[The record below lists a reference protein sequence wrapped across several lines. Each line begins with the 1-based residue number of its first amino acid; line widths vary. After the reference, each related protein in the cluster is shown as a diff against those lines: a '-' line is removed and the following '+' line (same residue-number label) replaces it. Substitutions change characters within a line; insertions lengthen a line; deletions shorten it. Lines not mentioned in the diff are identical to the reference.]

1 MKKVIFNTNKNNT
14 AATITRTALG
24 VVLFAHGAQ
33 KLLGW
38 WGGYGFE
45 GTMGFFTQTVGLP
58 WIVGFLVIVI
68 EFFGSLSLILGF
80 ATRLWS
86 FAMFFMTLGIIQTSH
101 IQNGF
106 FMNWFG
112 NQKGEGIEYFL
123 LMLGLAGSLVFSG
136 AGKFSIDSKI
146 AKRKSERTY
155 TELSLT
161 EKNAVLS

>member
-1 MKKVIFNTNKNNT
+1 MKKLIFNTNRNNM

-86 FAMFFMTLGIIQTSH
+86 FAMFFMMLGIIQTSH

-106 FMNWFG
+106 FMNWDG

-136 AGKFSIDSKI
+136 AGKFSIDSLI
-146 AKRKSERTY
+146 AKGKSERTY
-155 TELSLT
+155 TELSIT

>member
-1 MKKVIFNTNKNNT
+1 MKKIIFNTNSNNL
-14 AATITRTALG
+14 AATLTRTSLG

-38 WGGYGFE
+38 FGGYGFE
-45 GTMGFFTQTVGLP
+45 GTMGFFTQSVGLP

-68 EFFGSLSLILGF
+68 EFFGALSLIAGL

-86 FAMFFMTLGIIQTSH
+86 LAVFFLTVGIIQTTH
-101 IQNGF
+101 IQHGF

-123 LMLGLAGSLVFSG
+123 LMLGLAASLVFSG
-136 AGKFSIDSKI
+136 AGKYSIDSFIQNQKP
-146 AKRKSERTY
+146 RKSSLK
-155 TELSLT
+155 LSLT
-161 EKNAVLS
+161 EEDAVLG

>member
-1 MKKVIFNTNKNNT
+1 MKQLIFQTGNNI
-14 AATITRTALG
+14 APTIARVSLG
-24 VVLFAHGAQ
+24 GVLFAHGAQ

-68 EFFGSLSLILGF
+68 EFFGSLSLIVGF
-80 ATRLWS
+80 AARLWS
-86 FAMFFMTLGIIQTSH
+86 LAMFFLTIGIIQTSH

-112 NQKGEGIEYFL
+112 NQKGEGIEFFL

-136 AGKFSIDSKI
+136 AGKFSIDSLI
-146 AKRKSERTY
+146 AKNKPKKEY
-155 TELSLT
+155 LELSLT
-161 EKNAVLS
+161 GEDVALS

>member
-1 MKKVIFNTNKNNT
+1 MKKLIFNTNSNS
-14 AATITRTALG
+14 AAPILTRTALG

-38 WGGYGFE
+38 YGGYGFK
-45 GTMGFFTQTVGLP
+45 GTMDFFTQTVGLP
-58 WIVGFLVIVI
+58 WIVGFLVIII

-86 FAMFFMTLGIIQTSH
+86 LAMFFMTIGIIQTTHS
-101 IQNGF
+101 NYGF

-112 NQKGEGIEYFL
+112 NQKGEGVEYFL

-136 AGKFSIDSKI
+136 AGKFSIDSLI
-146 AKRKSERTY
+146 AERKSEKSNM
-155 TELSLT
+155 EISLT
-161 EKNAVLS
+161 

>member
-1 MKKVIFNTNKNNT
+1 MKKIIFDTNSNNT
-14 AATITRTALG
+14 AATLTRTALG
-24 VVLFAHGAQ
+24 LVLFAHGAQ

-38 WGGYGFE
+38 FGGYGFE

-58 WIVGFLVIVI
+58 WIVGFLVIII
-68 EFFGSLSLILGF
+68 EFFGSLSLIAGF

-86 FAMFFMTLGIIQTSH
+86 IAIFFLTLGIIQTTH
-101 IQNGF
+101 IQYGF

-136 AGKFSIDSKI
+136 AGKYSIDSLI
-146 AKRKSERTY
+146 GRKSLSRSY
-155 TELSLT
+155 VGASLT
-161 EKNAVLS
+161 EEDAVLG